1 MLKILWSM
9 LEFDEWQHQNHVSL
23 QTVKVG
29 HYTKKEKKKRER
41 KKSPHCD
48 LDHEDS
54 KKIFLHD
61 TLAHDDASPY
71 YFRLQKFKCFGD
83 TKWTLKN
90 LHCEHSNIFTR
101 HSSLMMVYHPSPKSL
116 HWQFR
121 RYDRNKSCFEY
132 RSDLDNPDYDKEC
145 RGWGEYLMCMGKL
158 LQI

>member
-1 MLKILWSM
+1 MWKDHRHMLKILWTM
-9 LEFDEWQHQNHVSL
+9 LEFDEWQIQNHVSL

-29 HYTKKEKKKRER
+29 HYTKKEKKRKE

-54 KKIFLHD
+54 KTIFLHD

-71 YFRLQKFKCFGD
+71 FWLQKFKCFGD
-83 TKWTLKN
+83 SKWRLKN
-90 LHCEHSNIFTR
+90 LHCEHSNLFTR

-121 RYDRNKSCFEY
+121 RYDRNSHALSTGVTLTIHIMI
-132 RSDLDNPDYDKEC
+132 RSAGDGGN
-145 RGWGEYLMCMGKL
+145 
-158 LQI
+158 I